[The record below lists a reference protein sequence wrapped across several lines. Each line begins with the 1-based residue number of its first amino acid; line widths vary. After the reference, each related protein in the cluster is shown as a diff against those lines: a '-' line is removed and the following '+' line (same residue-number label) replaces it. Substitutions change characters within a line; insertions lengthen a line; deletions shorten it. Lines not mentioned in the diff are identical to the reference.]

1 MRTETDVSRK
11 RNLPVI
17 SFISGARRIAL
28 AAVAI
33 SLTVFSAHGA
43 AAQSATPTAAFTESA
58 ASGLS
63 GTRRVAI
70 STVVVSFQGSVA
82 GERLGGS
89 GMFADKSSARAVLA
103 LPSMDAALQARI
115 AGEAYAQ
122 LKAQLTAAGYEVVPE
137 AEIKASATYGE
148 IIKLAGIPNYTRFG
162 NALGDAMFVSPEG
175 LQPYLPYSVEG
186 SLFEQPKSY
195 IGWMS
200 GMGGKSIT
208 PGGPSVVSI
217 GTTWKLPG
225 LEVKLAKELNANVV
239 KAYYVVNFGEAS
251 ADRKRVFGES
261 EGEGS
266 AQTQL
271 SLVADQT
278 RIAFRTPTGN
288 PKWQKV
294 SMAKLAPAKD
304 GDVVVRLASPMTSD
318 AKLFSVTGTS
328 RTGGIFSPGAD
339 FQFNFTAVL
348 EEPREYRVILEGMI
362 AASTEAMVALVTP

>member
-1 MRTETDVSRK
+1 MQFPRFKAGLTAIAAAVCFLS
-11 RNLPVI
+11 P
-17 SFISGARRIAL
+17 SGAI
-28 AAVAI
+28 
-33 SLTVFSAHGA
+33 
-43 AAQSATPTAAFTESA
+43 AQSSAPTVAFTDSA
-58 ASGLS
+58 ATGLA

-70 STVVVSFQGSVA
+70 SAVVVSFQGSVA

-89 GMFADKSSARAVLA
+89 GMLADKSSARAVLA
-103 LPSMDAALQARI
+103 LPNMDPDLQAHI
-115 AGEAYAQ
+115 ADEAYRQ
-122 LKAQLTAAGYEVVPE
+122 LKADLTAAGYEVVPE
-137 AEIKASATYGE
+137 AEVKASATYGE
-148 IIKLAGIPNYTRFG
+148 IIKLAGLPNYTRFG
-162 NALGDAMFVSPEG
+162 NALGDAMFVSPGG

-217 GTTWKLPG
+217 GTIWKLPG

-239 KAYYVVNFGEAS
+239 KAFFVVNIGQAS
-251 ADRKRVFGES
+251 ADRKRVLGES

-266 AQTQL
+266 AITQL

-278 RIAFRTPTGN
+278 RLAFRTPSGN

-294 SMAKLAPAKD
+294 PMTKPAPAKD
-304 GDVVVRLASPMTSD
+304 GDVVVRLAAPMISD
-318 AKLFSVTGTS
+318 EKLFSVTGTS
-328 RTGGIFSPGAD
+328 RLGGIFSPGAD

-348 EEPREYRVILEGMI
+348 EEPKTYRIALDGMI
-362 AASTEAMVALVTP
+362 ASATASMVELVKP

>member
-1 MRTETDVSRK
+1 MTLTASSPK
-11 RNLPVI
+11 R
-17 SFISGARRIAL
+17 AAL
-28 AAVAI
+28 AALTI
-33 SLTVFSAHGA
+33 SLAILSAHSA
-43 AAQSATPTAAFTESA
+43 NAQMAGPVAAFTESA
-58 ASGLS
+58 ASGIS

-70 STVVVSFQGSVA
+70 SAVVVSFQGSVA

-103 LPSMDAALQARI
+103 LPNMDPDLQARI
-115 AGEAYAQ
+115 ANEAYAQ

-137 AEIKASATYGE
+137 AEIKASASYGE
-148 IIKLAGIPNYTRFG
+148 IIKLAGIPNYTKFG
-162 NALGDAMFVSPEG
+162 NALGDAMFVGPGG

-200 GMGGKSIT
+200 GMGGKSVT
-208 PGGPSVVSI
+208 PGGPSIVSI
-217 GTTWKLPG
+217 GGTWKLPG

-239 KAYYVVNFGEAS
+239 KAFYVVNFGEAS
-251 ADRKRVFGES
+251 ADRKRVLGES

-266 AQTQL
+266 AMTQL

-294 SMAKLAPAKD
+294 PMTKPAPAKD

-348 EEPREYRVILEGMI
+348 EEPREYRVALEGMI
-362 AASTEAMVALVTP
+362 AASTQTMVALVKP

>member
-1 MRTETDVSRK
+1 MNQNRNFRQRGRPVTVTQLRPVRT
-11 RNLPVI
+11 
-17 SFISGARRIAL
+17 AL
-28 AAVAI
+28 AALALGFV
-33 SLTVFSAHGA
+33 VMSAPGA
-43 AAQSATPTAAFTESA
+43 SAQTSTPVVAFTDSA

-63 GTRRVAI
+63 ATRRVAI
-70 STVVVSFQGSVA
+70 SAVVVSFQGSVA

-103 LPSMDAALQARI
+103 LPNMDPDLQARI
-115 AGEAYAQ
+115 AKEAYAQ

-162 NALGDAMFVSPEG
+162 NALGDAMFVGPDG

-208 PGGPSVVSI
+208 PGGPSVVTI

-239 KAYYVVNFGEAS
+239 KAFYVVNFGEAS
-251 ADRKRVFGES
+251 ADRKRVLGES

-294 SMAKLAPAKD
+294 PMTKLAPAKD
-304 GDVVVRLASPMTSD
+304 GDVVVRLAAPMTSD

-348 EEPREYRVILEGMI
+348 EEPREYRVLLDGMI
-362 AASTEAMVALVTP
+362 ASSTQTMVALVKP